1 MKNRNEL
8 LGFLREMRATKEIK
22 DESVV
27 SVTIDNVPLSV
38 NTKSKSRFD
47 LLYDALAPLKT
58 AIESMEVIG
67 NKTTTVCI
75 TDVLNMHNKA
85 DDVVKTVSKGKRNG
99 YLIQWTLEDGTYT
112 YDIFKDKLM
121 KEDYA

>member
-1 MKNRNEL
+1 MRNRNEL
-8 LGFLREMRATKEIK
+8 LSFLREIRATKEIK

-27 SVTIDNVPLSV
+27 SATIDNVPLSV
-38 NTKSKSRFD
+38 NTKSKSRYD

-58 AIESMEVIG
+58 AIESMEIIG
-67 NKTTTVCI
+67 NKTTAVCI

-85 DDVVKTVSKGKRNG
+85 DDIIKTVTKGNRNG
-99 YLIQWTLEDGTYT
+99 YLIQWTLDDGTYS

-121 KEDYA
+121 KEDDA